1 MKKGLCAAVALSLCA
16 CACFFGQKAQG
27 GREVVLQITNVKS
40 DKGTVLV
47 SVHDSEKNFKSRVPA
62 ATVTVPAKEPAVTIP
77 LNLAPGE
84 YAFCVYH
91 DVNGN
96 GELDTGLFGIPKEPF
111 GFSNYDGKSP
121 PGKFERHKVA
131 IFGGETITVPL
142 VEF

>member
-1 MKKGLCAAVALSLCA
+1 MKKLLCAAFALCICA
-16 CACFFGQKAQG
+16 YCFCQNGDK
-27 GREVVLQITNVKS
+27 REVVLRITNVKS

-47 SVHDSEKNFKSRVPA
+47 SVNDSEKSFKARVPA
-62 ATVTVPAKEPAVTIP
+62 ASFKAPAKTPEVTFA
-77 LNLAPGE
+77 LKLAPGE

-96 GELDTGLFGIPKEPF
+96 GDLDTGLFGIPKEPF

-121 PGKFERHKVA
+121 PGKFERHKVVVSKD
-131 IFGGETITVPL
+131 ETITIPL